1 MTSNL
6 LDTTP
11 KNLKGHLMTKEEI
24 GGIIRTIASA
34 GFGMLVGKGYLDAE
48 TALAL
53 SGAIGTIAVAVWS
66 VIAKRR
72 VA

>member
-1 MTSNL
+1 
-6 LDTTP
+6 
-11 KNLKGHLMTKEEI
+11 MTKEEI